1 MAGATGAAGPIS
13 ERRLLG
19 VVAGLGLTQII
30 GYGTLYYSFSILA
43 AGMAADI
50 GWSQDGVYG
59 AFSGALLVGAL
70 IGPRCGRWVD
80 RHGAGRVMAFGSVA
94 SAFALIGCALAPG
107 PIGFSLGLIAIQLAS
122 SFVLYEVAFPA
133 LVQVA
138 GFGARRSI
146 THLTLI
152 AGFASTL
159 FWPLTAAM
167 QDHFTWREVYLVFA
181 ALHLLLCL
189 PVHLWLRSLARL
201 AGPAAHLAGV
211 AAVPEDEGRRQDQ
224 RALLIL
230 TMTGFSLGGFV
241 SSAVL
246 VHMVPLLG
254 ALGLG
259 AGLLVGSLFGPAQV
273 LSRFLTMTAGRR
285 ASPVG
290 LAIIAA
296 GLPPLALGL
305 LLLGAPALVAAI
317 GFAVLFG
324 LGSGLNSIVRGTV
337 PLALFGRSGYAERLG
352 WISSIVHIVSA
363 LAPFLFA
370 AVLDRLGAPA
380 ALWLVAGL
388 GGLAALVFLEIRRRA
403 GVATRGTRA
412 VGGKSQIRFAASE
425 PNIRRDAQSLNPS
438 STAERA

>member
-1 MAGATGAAGPIS
+1 MAEAIGAAGPVS
-13 ERRLLG
+13 GRRLLG
-19 VVAGLGLTQII
+19 VVAGLGLTQVI

-50 GWSQDGVYG
+50 GWSQDAVYG
-59 AFSGALLVGAL
+59 AFSAALLAGAL

-80 RHGAGRVMAFGSVA
+80 RHGAGRVMALGSVA
-94 SAFALIGCALAPG
+94 AAAALVACAIAPG
-107 PIGFSLGLIAIQLAS
+107 PLGLALGLVAIQVAA

-159 FWPLTAAM
+159 FWPATATLR
-167 QDHFTWREVYLVFA
+167 DHLTWREVYLVFA

-189 PVHLWLRSLARL
+189 PIHLWLRSLARA
-201 AGPAAHLAGV
+201 AGPAAF
-211 AAVPEDEGRRQDQ
+211 AAAAAMVPEDAQAQHQNRRT
-224 RALLIL
+224 LLVL
-230 TMTGFSLGGFV
+230 TTAGFSLAGFV

-259 AGLLVGSLFGPAQV
+259 TGSLLVGSLFGPAQV
-273 LSRFLTMTAGRR
+273 LSRFLTMTVGRG

-290 LAIIAA
+290 LAIVAA

-305 LLLGAPALVAAI
+305 LLLGAPALAAAL
-317 GFAVLFG
+317 GFAILFG

-337 PLALFGRSGYAERLG
+337 PLALFGRAGYAERLG
-352 WISSIVHIVSA
+352 WISSVVHIVSA

-370 AVLDRLGAPA
+370 AFMERLGPAPT
-380 ALWLVAGL
+380 LWLTAGF
-388 GGLAALVFLEIRRRA
+388 GGLAGLVFLEIRRLSKRTPPIVTGDAVQTAGSNGASGFRRA
-403 GVATRGTRA
+403 ALTA
-412 VGGKSQIRFAASE
+412 CLH
-425 PNIRRDAQSLNPS
+425 RR
-438 STAERA
+438 